1 MKQSDNNKADK
12 PTLQSRI
19 DALKEQQERAKELF
33 MKCQGAIELLEGMVQ
48 EETKEEVKEKV
59 K

>member
-1 MKQSDNNKADK
+1 MKQSDNKKIDK

-33 MKCQGAIELLEGMVQ
+33 LKCQGAVELLEGMA
-48 EETKEEVKEKV
+48 EEEKPKAEKKV
-59 K
+59 

>member
-1 MKQSDNNKADK
+1 MKQSDNKKIDK

>member
-1 MKQSDNNKADK
+1 MKQSDNKKIDK

-33 MKCQGAIELLEGMVQ
+33 LKCQGAIELLEGMA
-48 EETKEEVKEKV
+48 EEEKPKAEKKV
-59 K
+59 